1 MSFLTADP
9 EALRAA
15 ADCLSST
22 GVALASQNT
31 AAQVPTTGVLPP
43 AADEVSAMLAARFA
57 TQAQQYHQVS
67 AQAAAIHEMFVAT
80 LNGSA
85 STYAAAEAANAVAAG

>member
-1 MSFLTADP
+1 
-9 EALRAA
+9 
-15 ADCLSST
+15 
-22 GVALASQNT
+22 
-31 AAQVPTTGVLPP
+31 
-43 AADEVSAMLAARFA
+43 MLAARFT
-57 TQAQQYHQVS
+57 TQAQHYQQVS